1 MQYVIRSSILN
12 QKRLLA
18 FIIVLISLL
27 TIQSCATKTT
37 LDRPQVKE
45 RRHSKKVLKTSTVK
59 GKRQQILSS
68 AKHYIGSKYLYGG
81 RDRMGFDCSGL
92 IRKIFFENKIDIRGN
107 SRTLSQLGKP
117 KTINNALIGDLV
129 FFKKGNSVNHVAL
142 IAEVNQNEL
151 WVIHST
157 SSRGVIRENIF
168 ASTYWNSKEYFIKDL
183 L

>member
-1 MQYVIRSSILN
+1 MQYVTRSNNLI
-12 QKRLLA
+12 QKRLLSY
-18 FIIVLISLL
+18 ILVVISLL
-27 TIQSCATKTT
+27 TFQSCATKAT
-37 LDRPQVKE
+37 LDKPQVNE
-45 RRHSKKVLKTSTVK
+45 RRHKKTVLKASRVK

-68 AKHYIGSKYLYGG
+68 ANHYLGSKYLYGG

-92 IRKIFFENKIDIRGN
+92 IRQIFFENKIDIRGN

-117 KTINNALIGDLV
+117 KTINNAMIGDLV
-129 FFKKGNSVNHVAL
+129 FFKKGNRVNHVAL
-142 IAEVNQNEL
+142 IASVNQNEL